1 MSTVVDRAGD
11 STGAGL
17 SVWPSTQMGVSCP
30 SGPRRS
36 TRRAHPIASRTH
48 DHGLGSQLD
57 QLAPITLEE
66 MVDEAALMTRVDR
79 KYLLPLPA
87 LAEVIDATT
96 QARVLTIDGL
106 RSFAYRSDYLDTGDL
121 ASFHAAGRRRRRR
134 WKVRGRTYLDSGTS
148 WLEVKTRGPRGTT
161 VKARVQHQPVADG
174 LTAEGERFVV
184 DTLASIGAT
193 LDPSEL
199 APALVTRYR
208 RSTLYLPEE
217 QRPARATVDV
227 DLTWSSPGG
236 GESLDLP
243 GLAVVE
249 TKGST
254 APSSL
259 DRALW
264 HLGHRPVRMSKYGTG
279 LSALH
284 DDLPALK
291 WHRTL
296 RRHLAAA

>member
-1 MSTVVDRAGD
+1 MLVES
-11 STGAGL
+11 
-17 SVWPSTQMGVSCP
+17 
-30 SGPRRS
+30 
-36 TRRAHPIASRTH
+36 
-48 DHGLGSQLD
+48 
-57 QLAPITLEE
+57 
-66 MVDEAALMTRVDR
+66 
-79 KYLLPLPA
+79 
-87 LAEVIDATT
+87 
-96 QARVLTIDGL
+96 
-106 RSFAYRSDYLDTGDL
+106 DTGRMLGTVDPGTAPATVHPGAVHL
-121 ASFHAAGRRRRRR
+121 H
-134 WKVRGRTYLDSGTS
+134 RGES
-148 WLEVKTRGPRGTT
+148 
-161 VKARVQHQPVADG
+161 
-174 LTAEGERFVV
+174 FVV
-184 DTLASIGAT
+184 DTLASIGVT